1 MLYIVGKRKDLAV
14 GDTSSYLQC
23 TECVPLQTYIVV
35 SDVLSAPQGDT
46 AGSVG
51 CVHEISERGLQPKK
65 ALPNGKF
72 PWGRMSPRY
81 QATLCGHGN
90 LKPRCLKLH
99 TLLWQT
105 SSASSPFTKLQ
116 WSSWMS
122 WGTTGKTCVTAAWS
136 RDTQAA
142 IGGKKDPYGK
152 AVTVWTLWICI
163 RLLL

>member
-65 ALPNGKF
+65 HF
-72 PWGRMSPRY
+72 PTGNSPGEECPPGIR
-81 QATLCGHGN
+81 QH
-90 LKPRCLKLH
+90 
-99 TLLWQT
+99 
-105 SSASSPFTKLQ
+105 
-116 WSSWMS
+116 
-122 WGTTGKTCVTAAWS
+122 CV
-136 RDTQAA
+136 DM
-142 IGGKKDPYGK
+142 
-152 AVTVWTLWICI
+152 VT
-163 RLLL
+163 